1 MAIEQAVITWIHL
14 IASAIWVGGSLF
26 IAMVFAPIL
35 KTMSPSVEDRLQIMI
50 KVGRKFNRIAIPSLT
65 IMIATGIF
73 NAHQM
78 LIRPDFLFST
88 SYGILLVIKIIFVV
102 GLLVAFG
109 VHVRIIRKEVEQKIM
124 TKQLSDSQITKLRT
138 KIIIV
143 GQVTVGLSVA
153 VLFMAALL
161 DAGI

>member
-1 MAIEQAVITWIHL
+1 
-14 IASAIWVGGSLF
+14 
-26 IAMVFAPIL
+26 
-35 KTMSPSVEDRLQIMI
+35 
-50 KVGRKFNRIAIPSLT
+50 
-65 IMIATGIF
+65 
-73 NAHQM
+73 
-78 LIRPDFLFST
+78 
-88 SYGILLVIKIIFVV
+88 
-102 GLLVAFG
+102 
-109 VHVRIIRKEVEQKIM
+109 M